1 MIIKVIPDRWRGVGY
16 KVEAKQ
22 GVQTFFFECA
32 GTIEDCRWYAK
43 MFRLALKR
51 HSAEQIKKRSKQ

>member
-1 MIIKVIPDRWRGVGY
+1 MRVKVIPDHWRGVGY
-16 KVEAKQ
+16 KVEVKQ
-22 GVQTFFFECA
+22 GVQTFFLDYS

-51 HSAEQIKKRSKQ
+51 HSAEQIKKRKDK